1 MDRKHILSSFVMAA
15 AFSVHVFSA
24 QAQTTWLWP
33 IKGQETG
40 QGVICAPQQY
50 VGEEFNFGN
59 LIVAAPEGTDVL
71 CPADGVVLNFGVG
84 YEKSLHESVSFHA
97 GSDNFDS
104 MLGELEEAGELKDLP
119 VPTRYVGGDIFI
131 RLEDGRMIF
140 ISGLTGGIP
149 MKTGM
154 RVSKGEVIGRV
165 GYAYH
170 KIDRPHIILSVTGR
184 TGRPDDPMAPF
195 GIPTTFLEPEE
206 MTTPEFLTEEQAVE
220 DISVLMDAYR
230 ELFPS
235 MDEIVTP
242 AQFETFRTGALNAV
256 RGGVSYPDFYDIV
269 YSSSTSRLMH
279 DSHIRLRTPNPKIDI
294 TAQKYVPNI
303 IHGILGDTVFVR
315 HASESYKQHVG
326 KKIVSIDGIPSAEIC
341 RRSMDMVSGYDG
353 CNRSV
358 VDRLLLVKYWYLYG
372 SVDRPRTTT
381 VVLEDGT
388 VIEDEWVRQEEAGV
402 YYPQLEKSTAQYRR
416 MAASASG
423 KYSFEMLD
431 DSTVLFRLGSFD
443 LTDVD
448 LVSIADSL
456 ARYQDVP
463 NMIIDVRYNAGGEDA
478 AVRKVASYF
487 LNRPSVDTD
496 SYRMVNDTVFSSL
509 RYSVNY
515 SDRAVFSGYERVDGR
530 SGFYSYDD
538 CGVIIPDTCVSYKG
552 RLYILADETS
562 NSAAALFPSILSRN
576 HRAVTV
582 GRETGSGYHYMTA
595 YDYARI
601 MLPNSK
607 IMVQI
612 PVVKCVLD
620 ETVNGRYPAGRGLL
634 PDYEV
639 PLTYEEVYT
648 SPTDP
653 VLSQA
658 LSLIARQSSRYGR

>member
-1 MDRKHILSSFVMAA
+1 MV
-15 AFSVHVFSA
+15 
-24 QAQTTWLWP
+24 
-33 IKGQETG
+33 
-40 QGVICAPQQY
+40 CAPQQY
-50 VGEEFNFGN
+50 IGEERNFGD

-71 CPADGVVLNFGVG
+71 CPAGGVILDFGVG
-84 YEKSLHESVSFHA
+84 YRKSLQESVSFHA

-104 MLGELEEAGELKDLP
+104 MLGELEDAGELNSLP
-119 VPTRYVGGDIFI
+119 VSNRYVSGDIFI
-131 RLEDGRMIF
+131 RLDDGRKIF
-140 ISGLTGGIP
+140 ISGLTGDIP

-154 RVSKGEVIGRV
+154 RVEEGDVIGKV

-170 KIDRPHIILSVTGR
+170 KIDRPHIILSVTGS
-184 TGRPDDPMAPF
+184 TGRPDDPMEPF

-206 MTTPEFLTEEQAVE
+206 MATPEFLTEEQAVE
-220 DISVLMDAYR
+220 DISVLMNAYR

-242 AQFETFRTGALNAV
+242 VQFEAFRTGALNAV
-256 RGGVSYPDFYDIV
+256 RDGVSYPDFYDIV
-269 YSSSTSRLMH
+269 YSSATSRFMH

-303 IHGILGDTVFVR
+303 IHGI
-315 HASESYKQHVG
+315 
-326 KKIVSIDGIPSAEIC
+326 SIDGIPSAEIC

-443 LTDVD
+443 LMDTDMD
-448 LVSIADSL
+448 SIAESL

-463 NMIIDVRYNAGGEDA
+463 NMIIDVRYNAGGENA

-487 LNRPSVDTD
+487 LNGPSVDTD

-515 SDRAVFSGYERVDGR
+515 SDRTVFSGYERVDGR

-639 PLTYEEVYT
+639 PLTYEEVYA

-653 VLSQA
+653 VLSKA
-658 LSLIARQSSRYGR
+658 LSLIARQSSRTGN

>member
-1 MDRKHILSSFVMAA
+1 MV
-15 AFSVHVFSA
+15 
-24 QAQTTWLWP
+24 
-33 IKGQETG
+33 
-40 QGVICAPQQY
+40 CAPQQY
-50 VGEEFNFGN
+50 IGEERNFGD

-71 CPADGVVLNFGVG
+71 CPAGGVILDFGVG
-84 YEKSLHESVSFHA
+84 YRKSLQESVSFHA

-104 MLGELEEAGELKDLP
+104 MLGELEDAGELNSLP
-119 VPTRYVGGDIFI
+119 VSNRYVSGDIFI
-131 RLEDGRMIF
+131 RLDGGRKIF
-140 ISGLTGGIP
+140 ISGLTGDIP

-154 RVSKGEVIGRV
+154 RVEEGDVIGKV

-170 KIDRPHIILSVTGR
+170 KIDRPHIILSVTGS
-184 TGRPDDPMAPF
+184 TGRPDDPMEPF

-206 MTTPEFLTEEQAVE
+206 MATPEFLTEEQAVE
-220 DISVLMDAYR
+220 DISVLMNAYR

-242 AQFETFRTGALNAV
+242 LQFDTFRSEALRAV
-256 RGGVSYPDFYDIV
+256 RGGISYSDLYDIV
-269 YSSSTSRLMH
+269 YSSITSRLMH
-279 DSHIRLRTPNPKIDI
+279 DSHIRIRTPNPRVDVA
-294 TAQKYVPNI
+294 AQKYVPNI

-315 HASESYKQHVG
+315 HASERYREHVG
-326 KKIVSIDGIPSAEIC
+326 KRIVSIDGMRPEEIC
-341 RRSMDMVSGYDG
+341 RRSRDMVSGYDG
-353 CNRSV
+353 DNQSV
-358 VDRLLLVKYWYLYG
+358 VNRLLLVKYWYLYG
-372 SVDRPRTTT
+372 GVDAPRTVE

-388 VIEDEWVRQEEAGV
+388 VIEDEWVRQEESGA
-402 YYPQLEKSTAQYRR
+402 YYPLMTKSTAQYKR
-416 MAASASG
+416 MAENASG
-423 KYSFEMLD
+423 KYSFGMLD
-431 DSTVLFRLGSFD
+431 DRTVLFRLGSFD

-463 NMIIDVRYNAGGEDA
+463 NMIIDVRYNAGGEDV

-648 SPTDP
+648 SPIDP
-653 VLSQA
+653 VLSKA
-658 LSLIARQSSRYGR
+658 LSLIARQSSRTGN

>member
-1 MDRKHILSSFVMAA
+1 MKNLKILKFAVAA
-15 AFSVHVFSA
+15 LSLILLSVAVSEAHE
-24 QAQTTWLWP
+24 QWLWP
-33 IKGQETG
+33 IKGQEAG
-40 QGVICAPQQY
+40 QGVICTPQQY
-50 VGEEFNFGN
+50 IGEELNFEK
-59 LIVAAPEGTDVL
+59 LIIAAPEGTDVL

-84 YEKSLHESVSFHA
+84 YEKSLQESVSFHA

-104 MLGELEEAGELKDLP
+104 ILGELGETGELNGLP
-119 VPTRYVGGDIFI
+119 VSSRYVSGDIFI
-131 RLEDGRMIF
+131 RLADGRMIF
-140 ISGLTGGIP
+140 ISGLTGSIP

-170 KIDRPHIILSVTGR
+170 KIGRPHIILSVTGS
-184 TGRPDDPMAPF
+184 TGRSEDPMSPF

-206 MTTPEFLTEEQAVE
+206 MTAPEFLTEEQAVE

-242 AQFETFRTGALNAV
+242 VQFETFRTGALNAV
-256 RGGVSYPDFYDIV
+256 RGGISYPDFYDIV
-269 YSSSTSRLMH
+269 RNSTTSRLMH
-279 DSHIRLRTPNPKIDI
+279 DSHIRLRTPDPRVDV
-294 TAQKYVPNI
+294 ADQKYVPNI
-303 IHGILGDTVFVR
+303 IHGILGDTVFIR
-315 HASESYKQHVG
+315 HASERYKEHLG

-341 RRSMDMVSGYDG
+341 RRSMDKVSGYDG

-358 VDRLLLVKYWYLYG
+358 VDRRMLVNYWYIYD

-388 VIEDEWVRQEEAGV
+388 VIEDEWVRQEDSGV
-402 YYPQLEKSTAQYRR
+402 YYPQMTKSTAQYMRLV
-416 MAASASG
+416 ASASG
-423 KYSFEMLD
+423 KYGFGMLD

-448 LVSIADSL
+448 LENIVDSL
-456 ARYQDVP
+456 VHCQDVP

-478 AVRKVASYF
+478 VVRKVASYF
-487 LNRPSVDTD
+487 INEPSVNTG

-515 SDRAVFSGYERVDGR
+515 SERAVFNGYERVDGR

-538 CGVIIPDTCVSYKG
+538 CGIIMPDTCVNYKG

-576 HRAVTV
+576 RRAVIV

-595 YDYARI
+595 YDYAHI
-601 MLPNSK
+601 MLPNSM

-612 PVVKCVLD
+612 PIVKCVLD
-620 ETVNGRYPAGRGLL
+620 ETVTERYPAGRGLL

-639 PLTYEEVYT
+639 PLTYEEVYI
-648 SPTDP
+648 SEEDP
-653 VLSQA
+653 VLSKA
-658 LSLIARQSSRYGR
+658 KELIESYRMLL

>member
-1 MDRKHILSSFVMAA
+1 MKHFASYLVIVFTLCLSVNA
-15 AFSVHVFSA
+15 VHA
-24 QAQTTWLWP
+24 QSHWLWP
-33 IKGQETG
+33 IKGMEAG
-40 QGVICAPQQY
+40 QGVVCAPQQY
-50 VGEEFNFGN
+50 IGEERNFGD

-71 CPADGVVLNFGVG
+71 CPAGGVILDFGVG
-84 YEKSLHESVSFHA
+84 YRKSLQESVSFHA

-104 MLGELEEAGELKDLP
+104 MLGELEDAGELNSLP
-119 VPTRYVGGDIFI
+119 VSNRYVSGDIFI
-131 RLEDGRMIF
+131 RLDDGRKIF
-140 ISGLTGGIP
+140 ISGLTGDIP

-154 RVSKGEVIGRV
+154 RVEEGDVIGKV

-170 KIDRPHIILSVTGR
+170 KIDRPHIILSVTGS
-184 TGRPDDPMAPF
+184 TGRPDDPMEPF

-206 MTTPEFLTEEQAVE
+206 MATPEFLTEEQAVE
-220 DISVLMDAYR
+220 DISVLMNAYR

-242 AQFETFRTGALNAV
+242 VQFEAFRTGALNAV
-256 RGGVSYPDFYDIV
+256 RDGVSYPDF
-269 YSSSTSRLMH
+269 MH

-315 HASESYKQHVG
+315 HASESCKQHVG

-388 VIEDEWVRQEEAGV
+388 VIEDEWVGQEEAGV
-402 YYPQLEKSTAQYRR
+402 YYPQLEKSTAQYRW

-431 DSTVLFRLGSFD
+431 DRTVLFRLGSFD
-443 LTDVD
+443 LMDTDID
-448 LVSIADSL
+448 SIAESL

-487 LNRPSVDTD
+487 LTL
-496 SYRMVNDTVFSSL
+496 TV
-509 RYSVNY
+509 
-515 SDRAVFSGYERVDGR
+515 
-530 SGFYSYDD
+530 
-538 CGVIIPDTCVSYKG
+538 
-552 RLYILADETS
+552 
-562 NSAAALFPSILSRN
+562 
-576 HRAVTV
+576 
-582 GRETGSGYHYMTA
+582 
-595 YDYARI
+595 
-601 MLPNSK
+601 
-607 IMVQI
+607 
-612 PVVKCVLD
+612 
-620 ETVNGRYPAGRGLL
+620 
-634 PDYEV
+634 
-639 PLTYEEVYT
+639 
-648 SPTDP
+648 
-653 VLSQA
+653 
-658 LSLIARQSSRYGR
+658 

>member
-1 MDRKHILSSFVMAA
+1 MV
-15 AFSVHVFSA
+15 
-24 QAQTTWLWP
+24 
-33 IKGQETG
+33 
-40 QGVICAPQQY
+40 CAPQQY
-50 VGEEFNFGN
+50 IGEERNFGD

-71 CPADGVVLNFGVG
+71 CPAGGVILDFGVG
-84 YEKSLHESVSFHA
+84 YRKSLQESVSFHA

-104 MLGELEEAGELKDLP
+104 MLGELEDAGELNSLP
-119 VPTRYVGGDIFI
+119 VSNRYVSGDIFI
-131 RLEDGRMIF
+131 RLDDGRKIF
-140 ISGLTGGIP
+140 ISGLTGDIP

-154 RVSKGEVIGRV
+154 RVEEGDVIGKV

-170 KIDRPHIILSVTGR
+170 KIDRPHIILSVTGS
-184 TGRPDDPMAPF
+184 TGRPDDPMEPF

-206 MTTPEFLTEEQAVE
+206 MATPEFLTEEQAVE
-220 DISVLMDAYR
+220 DISVLMNAYR

-242 AQFETFRTGALNAV
+242 AQFEAFRTGALNAV
-256 RGGVSYPDFYDIV
+256 RDGVSYPDFYDIV
-269 YSSSTSRLMH
+269 YSSATSRFMH

-315 HASESYKQHVG
+315 HASERYREHVG
-326 KKIVSIDGIPSAEIC
+326 KRIVSIDGMRPEEIC
-341 RRSMDMVSGYDG
+341 RRSRDMVSGYDG
-353 CNRSV
+353 DNQSV
-358 VDRLLLVKYWYLYG
+358 VNRLLLVKYWYLYG
-372 SVDRPRTTT
+372 GVDAPRTVE

-388 VIEDEWVRQEEAGV
+388 VIEDEWFRQEESGA
-402 YYPQLEKSTAQYRR
+402 YYPLMTKSTAQYKR
-416 MAASASG
+416 MAENASG
-423 KYSFEMLD
+423 KYGFGMLD
-431 DSTVLFRLGSFD
+431 DRTVLFRLGSFD

-463 NMIIDVRYNAGGEDA
+463 NMIIDVRYNAGGEDV

-620 ETVNGRYPAGRGLL
+620 ETVTGRYPAGRGLL

-658 LSLIARQSSRYGR
+658 LSLIARQSSRTGN